1 LHLTQ
6 VTHFFNRF
14 FYIVLVNFFPVIGA
28 LAQAQPQPLP
38 FTKTPAL
45 GVHLAYFDFNGADAI
60 DDFGCQMKPGI
71 ALHFQN
77 NLSPWFDYAISL
89 AGSFLEFP
97 DGKGGTLGNGKKQ
110 LLLENDFAIRA
121 RLLKSPALFNP
132 YVQAGIG
139 WSQYNNQYGLYA
151 PAGAG
156 VQVNFTPDIF
166 LLINTQYRIP
176 VTSLQHRHFFHSI
189 GIAGTITRKKTV
201 PVQPQPM
208 PLPVAKIAIQRD
220 ADGDGIIDSLDAC
233 PQVPGVASFKGCPVP
248 DRDGDG
254 IYDAEDLCPDV
265 KGIIEYRGCPMP
277 DKDMDGIADSL
288 DKCPELAGSAVNGGC
303 PETAALKKIFN
314 WAAQNVFFENDSY
327 RLLPRSF
334 PALDSVTNLLRKYPI
349 IQLTIEGHTDN
360 TGGVQYNQTLSEKRA
375 GAILQYL
382 LNAGIDTNR
391 LKAIGFGQQQP
402 VADNATAEGRAA
414 NRRVVLQLR

>member
-1 LHLTQ
+1 M
-6 VTHFFNRF
+6 
-14 FYIVLVNFFPVIGA
+14 
-28 LAQAQPQPLP
+28 AQAQPFP

-45 GVHLAYFDFNGADAI
+45 GIHMAYFDFNGADAI
-60 DDFGCQMKPGI
+60 DAFGRQMKPGI
-71 ALHFQN
+71 TLHFQN
-77 NLSPWFDYAISL
+77 NLSPRFDYAISL

-97 DGKGGTLGNGKKQ
+97 EGKGGTPGNGKKQ
-110 LLLENDFAIRA
+110 LLLENDLAIRA
-121 RLLKSPALFNP
+121 HLLKSPALFNP

-139 WSQYNNQYGLYA
+139 WSQYNSRYGLYA

-166 LLINTQYRIP
+166 LLVNTQYRIP
-176 VTSLQHRHFFHSI
+176 VTQLQHRHFFHSI
-189 GIAGTITRKKTV
+189 GIAGAITRKKVV
-201 PVQPQPM
+201 PAQPHAI
-208 PLPVAKIAIQRD
+208 PLPVVKKAIQTD
-220 ADGDGIIDSLDAC
+220 ADGDGIVDSLDAC
-233 PQVPGVASFKGCPVP
+233 PQVAGVALFKGCPVP

-254 IYDAEDLCPDV
+254 IYDAEDVCPDV

-277 DKDMDGIADSL
+277 DKDMDGVADSL
-288 DKCPELAGSAVNGGC
+288 DKCPELAGSAANGGC

-327 RLLPRSF
+327 CLLPRSF
-334 PALDSVTNLLRKYPI
+334 RALDSVTNLLRKYPV

-360 TGGVQYNQTLSEKRA
+360 TGSVQYNQTLSEKRA

-391 LKAIGFGQQQP
+391 LNAVGFGRQQP